1 MIPPPA
7 EPSVNPCYPVL
18 SKLYHFYLDSCLSA
32 SYSVNNMQN
41 KTDIQTLSRLRQDLR
56 RLVVELERS
65 IKPVFGRGPL
75 VKGTVCEMAR
85 KCGKP
90 SCACSRGE
98 LHHSTILSW
107 SHKGKTKLMSIPLER
122 LVELREKSEEYRRLR
137 SARAEVS
144 ASAKKMLAAID
155 QIERI
160 RREEP

>member
-1 MIPPPA
+1 
-7 EPSVNPCYPVL
+7 L
-18 SKLYHFYLDSCLSA
+18 
-32 SYSVNNMQN
+32 
-41 KTDIQTLSRLRQDLR
+41 
-56 RLVVELERS
+56 VELGRS

-98 LHHSTILSW
+98 LHRSTVLSW
-107 SHKGKTKLMSIPLER
+107 SHEGKTRLISIPPER
-122 LVELREKSEEYRRLR
+122 ISELREKSEEYQRLR

-144 ASAKKMLAAID
+144 AVAKKMLAVID
-155 QIERI
+155 QIDRI